1 MANSLRGLTDF
12 EFIVVFLTAYQFLSH
27 LSGITV
33 KLQSVTINIVDAYQ
47 KVDEVKSYYCEI
59 RKNVVAQFHIIYQ
72 QAERMA
78 NAVNTNIS
86 RPRNCRRQIHR
97 PNAEAEGIEV
107 WYRINVAIPFLDHII
122 SELNSIF
129 IFGSNCF

>member
-1 MANSLRGLTDF
+1 MLRGLTDF
-12 EFIVVFLTAYQFLSH
+12 EFIVVFLIAYQFLSH

-33 KLQSVTINIVDAYQ
+33 KLQSATIDIVDAYQ
-47 KVDEVKSYYCEI
+47 KVDEVKSYYRET
-59 RKNVVAQFHIIYQ
+59 RKNIVSQFRVIYE

-97 PNAEAEGIEV
+97 PNAEVEGAED

-122 SELNSIF
+122 SH
-129 IFGSNCF
+129 CFHL